1 MNHLTRYGKA
11 KKQKDGK
18 YVFEFNDK
26 KFFQEAFSE
35 TLGRGRDEVNI
46 ELEISEEQYG
56 KTNEQLKYWKGPL
69 LEVAYMGYR
78 GIGYKL
84 ADKTEAE
91 YVLKMAFWYKAI
103 SLKVVEFNSN
113 FYQPDDM
120 RIPKSLKNI
129 SKQEF
134 TTLIDNAREFINEH
148 LGVYLMSP
156 EEWQEQLI
164 DKETGEIL

>member
-35 TLGRGRDEVNI
+35 TLGRGREEVSI
-46 ELEISEEQYG
+46 ELEITEEQFS

-69 LEVAYMGYR
+69 LEVAYIGYR
-78 GIGYKL
+78 GLGYKL
-84 ADKTEAE
+84 SGKDDAE
-91 YVLKMAFWYKAI
+91 YILKSAFWFKHVSSEEKDSI
-103 SLKVVEFNSN
+103 I
-113 FYQPDDM
+113 

-134 TTLIDNAREFINEH
+134 TQLIDNARDFINEE